1 MRAYTV
7 ATTAV
12 TLGVDKKWVDNVLS
26 HHPVNGVLKK
36 KQGVVRRVTPEGLL
50 ILEIALQLGR
60 TLGVPTGRALRLA
73 SELVKQQG
81 REVELSQGAK
91 LHLRAN
97 VSAISA
103 ALNSRLEHAIE
114 ITPVPQ
120 RGRPRYK

>member
-26 HHPVNGVLKK
+26 HHPVNGILKK
-36 KQGVVRRVTPEGLL
+36 RQGIVRRVTPEGLL
-50 ILEIALQLGR
+50 ILEIALKLGR
-60 TLGVPTGRALRLA
+60 TLGVPIRRALRIS
-73 SELVKQQG
+73 SELVEQQG
-81 REVELSQGAK
+81 REVGLAQESE

-97 VSAISA
+97 IPAISA

-114 ITPVPQ
+114 ITPVTQ